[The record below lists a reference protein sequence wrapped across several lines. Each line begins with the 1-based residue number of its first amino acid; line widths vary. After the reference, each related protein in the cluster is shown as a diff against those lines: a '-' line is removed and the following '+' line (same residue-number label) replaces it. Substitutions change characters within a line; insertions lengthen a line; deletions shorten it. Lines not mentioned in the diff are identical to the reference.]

1 MKRPKTGTVTFL
13 FTDLEGSTGLAH
25 RLKERWSTVLVEHR
39 RLIRQP
45 ALSSGGR
52 HPAVH
57 EVQALHRHSR
67 IRDARP
73 RGRGLDARR
82 RPLGAPGSR
91 VALYLWAS
99 TRGGL

>member
-52 HPAVH
+52 EIDCRGDELFVAF
-57 EVQALHRHSR
+57 E
-67 IRDARP
+67 DASAA
-73 RGRGLDARR
+73 ARTDR
-82 RPLGAPGSR
+82 
-91 VALYLWAS
+91 
-99 TRGGL
+99 